1 MALGRLSNRGKPFR
15 LGSHLAV
22 ELAPRHSFY
31 DWCNEILA
39 EAEFDAVVEMLCQP
53 YYSDGV
59 GRPSVPP
66 GRYFRML
73 FVGQYEGLDS
83 EREIA
88 WRCADSLSL
97 HRFLRLSEGETV
109 PDHTTLSVT
118 RSRLPIEIHH
128 AVFGFVLE
136 IVERHDLVRG
146 RRIGVDASTQ
156 EANAALRR
164 LVRRDT
170 GEDYRQMLERL
181 AKDSGIE
188 TPSTE
193 DLIRF
198 DRARKGKSLS
208 NAEWASPTDPEAR
221 IARMKDGTTHLAY
234 KPEHAVDLDTGAVVA
249 AEVHLA
255 DQGDTTTITG
265 TLDAAQRNLTSVGAP
280 PCSDDPAECVAD
292 KGYHSRAVLT
302 DLDGGPWKTRIAEP
316 QRRGVSRWQGDE
328 EARRAVYSNRVRL
341 RSGVGQH
348 AMRRRAELVERSFA
362 HILDRGGMRRTW
374 LRGRENVH
382 KRYLIHVA
390 GHNLGLLMRL
400 LIGAGTPKEAIAR
413 GWCFLILRPTSDRAT
428 YAAILMVLVDNSAV
442 PALIVFRM
450 GFDHRPDGTTTS
462 STDCYRRADCGSR
475 VRRRHLP

>member
-1 MALGRLSNRGKPFR
+1 MALGRLSNRGKPSR
-15 LGSHLAV
+15 LGSRLAV

-39 EAEFDAVVEMLCQP
+39 EAEFDEVVEMLCQP

-73 FVGQYEGLDS
+73 FVGQYEGLGS

-88 WRCADSLSL
+88 WRCADCLSL

-181 AKDSGIE
+181 AEDSGIE

-198 DRARKGKSLS
+198 DRTRKGKSLS
-208 NAEWASPTDPEAR
+208 NAEWASPTEAEAMLDLVGRTPTPEDR
-221 IARMKDGTTHLAY
+221 
-234 KPEHAVDLDTGAVVA
+234 
-249 AEVHLA
+249 AEM
-255 DQGDTTTITG
+255 
-265 TLDAAQRNLTSVGAP
+265 
-280 PCSDDPAECVAD
+280 VAD
-292 KGYHSRAVLT
+292 KGYHSREVLK
-302 DLDGGPWKTRIAEP
+302 DLEDSAWKSRVAETE
-316 QRRGVSRWQGDE
+316 RTGFARWHGDDA
-328 EARRAVYSNRVRL
+328 ARRAVYNNRARL
-341 RSGVGQH
+341 LSSVARQ
-348 AMRRRAELVERSFA
+348 AFKLRAERVERSFA
-362 HILDRGGMRRTW
+362 VILDIGGLRRTW
-374 LRGRENVH
+374 LRGVENVE
-382 KRYLIHVA
+382 KRYLIQVA
-390 GHNLGLLMRL
+390 AYNLGLVIRHRFR
-400 LIGAGTPKEAIAR
+400 AGTPRQAMETIWFVFRESGMGRPAIK
-413 GWCFLILRPTSDRAT
+413 
-428 YAAILMVLVDNSAV
+428 AILLVG
-442 PALIVFRM
+442 I
-450 GFDHRPDGTTTS
+450 
-462 STDCYRRADCGSR
+462 
-475 VRRRHLP
+475 

>member
-1 MALGRLSNRGKPFR
+1 VALGRLSNRGKPSR
-15 LGSHLAV
+15 PGSRLAV
-22 ELAPRHSFY
+22 DLAPRHSFY
-31 DWCNEILA
+31 DWCNEVLG
-39 EAEFDAVVEMLCQP
+39 EAEFDELVEMLCLP

-118 RSRLPIEIHH
+118 RSRLPIEVHH

-136 IVERHDLVRG
+136 IVERHGLVRG

-181 AKDSGIE
+181 ARDSGIE
-188 TPSTE
+188 TPSTD

-208 NAEWASPTDPEAR
+208 NAEWTSPTDPEAH
-221 IARMKDGTTHLAY
+221 IAKMKDGTTHLAY
-234 KPEHAVDLDTGAVVA
+234 KPEHAVDLDTGAIIVA
-249 AEVHLA
+249 KVHPA
-255 DQGDTTTITG
+255 DQGDTRTLAG
-265 TLDAAQRNLTSVGAP
+265 TLEQAEAMLDLMGRTPTPEA
-280 PCSDDPAECVAD
+280 PAEMVAD
-292 KGYHSRAVLT
+292 KGYHSREVLK
-302 DLDGGPWKTRIAEP
+302 DLQDSAWKSRIAEKE
-316 QRRGVSRWQGDE
+316 RKGFARWHGDDA
-328 EARRAVYSNRVRL
+328 ARRAVYNNRARL
-341 RSGVGQH
+341 MSSVARQ
-348 AMRRRAELVERSFA
+348 AFKLRAEKVERSFA
-362 HILDRGGMRRTW
+362 IILDIGGLRRTW
-374 LRGRENVH
+374 LRGVENVE
-382 KRYLIHVA
+382 KRYLIQVA
-390 GHNLGLLMRL
+390 AYNLGLVIRHRF
-400 LIGAGTPKEAIAR
+400 GAGTPRQAMEAIWLVFPESSLGRSTIKAML
-413 GWCFLILRPTSDRAT
+413 LIGVRENTL
-428 YAAILMVLVDNSAV
+428 AADEWTLVAALMIA
-442 PALIVFRM
+442 F
-450 GFDHRPDGTTTS
+450 
-462 STDCYRRADCGSR
+462 ST
-475 VRRRHLP
+475 